1 MKDKAQSILKGS
13 LILLIANFT
22 VKLIGAAFKIP
33 LTNLIGNEG
42 MGYFNSAYSI
52 YSGLFVIAT
61 AGLPVAVSKMV
72 SESVAENRL
81 RDTKRIFSIA
91 YIMFLIIGLIG
102 TSALFFGADAY
113 AATTKYIDANIAIRT
128 IAPAILLVSLMS
140 VYRGFFQGMRNMYP
154 TAISE
159 VIEALGKLLIGYVAA
174 YLLIGKGRHMAAA
187 GAIFGVTAGAFLA
200 LAVIMLI
207 YQNNKKSIYSGI
219 ENAPEA
225 RSVKT
230 ITIKLLTIAVPVTI
244 SASVFTLTNLID
256 SIFIGRN
263 LESINHLLVNT
274 PLMQQVIAETPE
286 YINIPIA
293 ELTDKVHTILYG
305 IYTGKAVVLY
315 NMPPTLVMALCMSLV
330 PAISRAVAQ
339 KDSPL
344 VKSTTTQSL
353 RTVMLF
359 AVPCSVGLL
368 VLAEP
373 ALVLLYGTND
383 ATTLLQLIAPA
394 VTFVSMVLVTNSIL
408 QATGH
413 VMVPVANIAI
423 SGIVKLVINIS
434 LVSNPAINI
443 NGAPIGTTACY
454 FTYMA
459 LNLIYVRK
467 VTKADIGF
475 GFWIKPIVSGLVMA
489 VTGWLAY
496 SLLGNVI
503 DASSRLNAAILFVA
517 CGAVS
522 GIAYFIAM
530 LIVGG
535 IKKDDVLVLPKGEK
549 IATLL
554 ARLKLLK

>member
-61 AGLPVAVSKMV
+61 AGLPVAVSKMI

-91 YIMFLIIGLIG
+91 YIMFLIIGIIG

-113 AATTKYIDANIAIRT
+113 ASTTKYTDANIAIRT

-159 VIEALGKLLIGYVAA
+159 VIEALGKLLIGYIAA
-174 YLLIGKGRHMAAA
+174 YLLLGKGLHMAAA

-207 YQNNKKSIYSGI
+207 YRNNKKQIYIGI
-219 ENAPEA
+219 ENAPQS
-225 RSVKT
+225 RSTKH
-230 ITIKLLTIAVPVTI
+230 ITLKLLKIAIPVTI

-263 LESINHLLVNT
+263 LESIKHFLIDT
-274 PLMQQVIAETPE
+274 PLMRQVISETPE
-286 YINIPIA
+286 Y
-293 ELTDKVHTILYG
+293 LTDPDLINRVHTILYG

-339 KDSPL
+339 KDSL
-344 VKSTTTQSL
+344 LIKSTTTQSL
-353 RTVMLF
+353 RMVMMF

-368 VLAEP
+368 VFAEP
-373 ALVLLYGTND
+373 ILMLLYGTTD
-383 ATTLLQLIAPA
+383 ATLLLQLLSFA

-423 SGIVKLVINIS
+423 SGIVKLIINTS

-459 LNLIYVRK
+459 LNLIYIRK
-467 VTKADIGF
+467 ITKADIGL
-475 GFWIKPIVSGLVMA
+475 GFWIKPIVSGFAMA
-489 VTGWLAY
+489 AFGWIANEVLSSIIGIDSRFGAAVCFVT
-496 SLLGNVI
+496 
-503 DASSRLNAAILFVA
+503 
-517 CGAVS
+517 CGAIS
-522 GIAYFIAM
+522 GIAYFAAM
-530 LIVGG
+530 FIVGG
-535 IKKDDVLVLPKGEK
+535 IKKSDIVVLPKGEK
-549 IATLL
+549 IADLL
-554 ARLKLLK
+554 SRMKLLK